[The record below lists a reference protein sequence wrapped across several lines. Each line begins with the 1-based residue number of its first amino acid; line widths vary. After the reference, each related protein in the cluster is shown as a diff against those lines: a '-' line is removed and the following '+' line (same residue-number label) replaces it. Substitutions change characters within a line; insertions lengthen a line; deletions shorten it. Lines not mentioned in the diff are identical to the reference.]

1 MASGEGSSGK
11 ALHFDGTNYAF
22 WKNRMETYLGSL
34 GYHVW
39 ASVLN
44 EYIMTGVASTDNQEK
59 KKYENNSR
67 AMHVIKGA
75 LIDSEFVKMMECKS
89 AKQLW
94 DMLKSIHEGDA
105 KIKEAKLQV
114 YRAQFEGLKML
125 NEENIEDYMLRV
137 NGVVKSIR
145 GLGESLIDSVV
156 VKKILRSLPD
166 RLESKVSAVEEA
178 KDLEVLSLDELHGN
192 FTAYEMRKGK
202 GKSVDKDAAFKS
214 NDTSEEESE
223 DESDDDVDDHTIFM
237 AFEEKEDESPKTF
250 TTSEDEEGE
259 VNFKEEFRAALKELK
274 KERKKVKQVSQNLK
288 EQEQSV
294 LQLKKQAD
302 ESKKILED
310 LEEKLSQKT
319 IECTKLESEN
329 LSLKAKLEEET
340 NILVE
345 YFDFQKEID
354 ALKAKVAEFEND
366 SSIHDIETSS
376 QVHPSSKKL
385 DEILSSQRS
394 THNKFGLGFVGESS
408 KSAKGKGK
416 GTAQNPITVKDKRVE
431 KNQTPPHKT
440 NHARQQQMAW
450 PGRRVENF
458 DYYYLSQQKAR
469 NVVDHRA

>member
-1 MASGEGSSGK
+1 MAFGEGSLGK
-11 ALHFDGTNYAF
+11 TPHFDGTNYAF

-34 GYHVW
+34 GYDVW

-44 EYIMTGVASTDNQEK
+44 EYSMTGVAPTDNQEK

-67 AMHVIKGA
+67 AMHAIKDA
-75 LIDSEFVKMMECKS
+75 LIDSEFVKVMECKS

-94 DMLKSIHEGDA
+94 DKLKSIHEGDA

-125 NEENIEDYMLRV
+125 NEENVEDYMLRV
-137 NGVVKSIR
+137 NGVVNSIR
-145 GLGESLIDSVV
+145 GLRESLTDSVV

-166 RLESKVSAVEEA
+166 RLDSKVSAVEEA
-178 KDLEVLSLDELHGN
+178 KDLEVLSLDELHGI

-202 GKSVDKDAAFKS
+202 GKSVDKEAAFKAMNKLKITEQPESEEEDSDDDDES
-214 NDTSEEESE
+214 NNTSEEEAE
-223 DESDDDVDDHTIFM
+223 DESDDDVDDHAIFM
-237 AFEEKEDESPKTF
+237 MFEEKEDESPRTC
-250 TTSEDEEGE
+250 TTSEDEEEGE
-259 VNFKEEFRAALKELK
+259 VNFEEEFRAALKELK

-319 IECTKLESEN
+319 IECTKLESKN
-329 LSLKAKLEEET
+329 LSLKAKLEEES
-340 NILVE
+340 NILAK
-345 YFDFQKEID
+345 YSDFQKEID
-354 ALKAKVAEFEND
+354 ALKAKVAEFEKD
-366 SSIHDIETSS
+366 SGMQDIETSS
-376 QVHPSSKKL
+376 QVHLNSKKL

-408 KSAKGKGK
+408 KSAKGKEK
-416 GTAQNPITVKDKRVE
+416 AQ
-431 KNQTPPHKT
+431 
-440 NHARQQQMAW
+440 
-450 PGRRVENF
+450 
-458 DYYYLSQQKAR
+458 
-469 NVVDHRA
+469 HRILLL